1 MPVLCAVC
9 ETDNLEDASECA
21 GCGSPLPA
29 LDSNEPD
36 APVLPGLERTHAAAV
51 DVEVDA
57 MAGLEATGIASRDLE
72 VEAEAL
78 PGVEPTRLK
87 ADPAVPSNWTAAA
100 DLDLDLGREPQTSER
115 TPPPPESATCPFC
128 GAASL
133 DAVCD
138 HCGRRKA
145 RYTAASPL
153 ARVAALGETRLCP
166 SCFARVPGGPR
177 CEECGV
183 PFPVQEL

>member
-1 MPVLCAVC
+1 MPVRCAVC
-9 ETDNLEDASECA
+9 ETDNPEDASDCES
-21 GCGSPLPA
+21 CGSPLAA
-29 LDSNEPD
+29 LDSNETD
-36 APVLPGLERTHAAAV
+36 APVLAGLERTHAAAV
-51 DVEVDA
+51 EVDVDA
-57 MAGLEATGIASRDLE
+57 MAGLEATGISSRDLQ
-72 VEAEAL
+72 VEAEPL
-78 PGVEPTRLK
+78 PGVEPTRLE
-87 ADPAVPSNWTAAA
+87 ANPAAPSNWTAGV
-100 DLDLDLGREPQTSER
+100 DLDPGREPRSFER
-115 TPPPPESATCPFC
+115 TTLPPESATCPFC

-145 RYTAASPL
+145 RFTAPSPL
-153 ARVAALGETRLCP
+153 ARMAALGETRLCP